1 VIVRTLAIV
10 VMLTLAL
17 AGMSPAHAQR
27 IRAAS
32 GGLSIIHS
40 LLWVTYEQKLL
51 KKYGLDLEYIAIE
64 NGTVGMQALLANEAQ
79 FLFSTSSLAV
89 NANLRGADVTV
100 VAGGL
105 NFIPDKLIVRP
116 EINKP
121 EDLAGKRLAI
131 SRFGS
136 SSETSAKLTLE
147 KVGVKPES
155 VSLIQLGGVSTRQV
169 ALMAGQVQA
178 TILSDPQATAATN
191 GGMKLW
197 VDLSESKW
205 GLPRICFNCFMAK
218 RSFLDSNRETA
229 SNFLKAVIEGLYLLK
244 RDKPLGVRLIKKYLR
259 LNDEAASIGYDF
271 SIAKH
276 GEGMLSL
283 PERRG
288 MEFIIAEVAKTNPAA
303 IKATPESL
311 RLLEPSFLDEIKKSG
326 FVERTR

>member
-1 VIVRTLAIV
+1 MVRTLAIIA
-10 VMLTLAL
+10 MLTLAL
-17 AGMSPAHAQR
+17 AGTSPAHAQR

-89 NANLRGADVTV
+89 SANLRGADVTV

-121 EDLAGKRLAI
+121 EDLIGKRLAI

-169 ALMAGQVQA
+169 ALIAGQIQA
-178 TILSDPQATAATN
+178 TVLSDPQATAATQ

-218 RSFLDSNRETA
+218 RSFLDANR
-229 SNFLKAVIEGLYLLK
+229 KA
-244 RDKPLGVRLIKKYLR
+244 RQQ
-259 LNDEAASIGYDF
+259 F
-271 SIAKH
+271 SQSRH
-276 GEGMLSL
+276 RGSL
-283 PERRG
+283 PAEKGQAPRRAPNQ
-288 MEFIIAEVAKTNPAA
+288 EIP
-303 IKATPESL
+303 TPQ
-311 RLLEPSFLDEIKKSG
+311 
-326 FVERTR
+326 

>member
-1 VIVRTLAIV
+1 MIVRTLTIV
-10 VMLTLAL
+10 AMLTVAL

-79 FLFSTSSLAV
+79 VLFSTSSLAV

-121 EDLAGKRLAI
+121 EDLIGKRLAI

-178 TILSDPQATAATN
+178 TILSDPQATAAT
-191 GGMKLW
+191 
-197 VDLSESKW
+197 
-205 GLPRICFNCFMAK
+205 
-218 RSFLDSNRETA
+218 T
-229 SNFLKAVIEGLYLLK
+229 
-244 RDKPLGVRLIKKYLR
+244 
-259 LNDEAASIGYDF
+259 
-271 SIAKH
+271 
-276 GEGMLSL
+276 
-283 PERRG
+283 
-288 MEFIIAEVAKTNPAA
+288 PA
-303 IKATPESL
+303 
-311 RLLEPSFLDEIKKSG
+311 
-326 FVERTR
+326 